1 MSNSVM
7 PKPICS
13 AENPQFKLLKKI
25 ASAGRERRKL
35 GQTLLDGVH
44 LLTALADSGGQ
55 AKLLVLREDAEAV
68 PEIARCLRRFA
79 QTPRLVLSAALFDK
93 IAPVEHAT
101 GILAVLDIPQA
112 VPHASVCGV
121 LLENIQDPG
130 NLGSILRSAAAA
142 GVDAVYL
149 SQGCAEAW
157 SPKALRAGMGAHFVL
172 TIHEQQALAAV
183 AAAYDS
189 VFATTLNASQ
199 SLYAC
204 DLTGKIAFMFGNEGA
219 GLSPALL
226 AQSTQPVTIPMPGQ
240 VESLNVAA
248 AVAICLFERVR
259 QLQIKVIPAH
269 L

>member
-1 MSNSVM
+1 MPLGSV
-7 PKPICS
+7 KQIS
-13 AENPQFKLLKKI
+13 STDNPQYKLLKKI
-25 ASAGRERRKL
+25 AGSSRERRKQ

-55 AKLLVLREDAEAV
+55 LRLLVLRADAEAL
-68 PEIARCLRRFA
+68 PEIAQCVARFED
-79 QTPRLVLSAALFDK
+79 TPRMVLSAALFDQLS
-93 IAPVEHAT
+93 PVEHPT
-101 GILAVLDIPQA
+101 GILGLLDIPQPLA
-112 VPHASVCGV
+112 QASVCGV

-172 TIHEQQALAAV
+172 AIHEQQALPEV
-183 AAAYDS
+183 AATCAT
-189 VFATTLNASQ
+189 VIATTLSATQ
-199 SLYAC
+199 SLYDI
-204 DLTGKIAFMFGNEGA
+204 DLTGPVAFLFGNEGA

-226 AQSTQPVTIPMPGQ
+226 EKANCQITIPMPGKI
-240 VESLNVAA
+240 ESLNVAA

-259 QLQIKVIPAH
+259 QNKR
-269 L
+269 

>member
-1 MSNSVM
+1 MTSSVT
-7 PKPICS
+7 PKQISS
-13 AENPQFKLLKKI
+13 AENPQYKLLKKI
-25 ASAGRERRKL
+25 ATAGRERRKL

-44 LLTALADSGGQ
+44 LLTALAESGAQ
-55 AKLLVLREDAEAV
+55 PSLLVLRVDAEAV
-68 PEIARCLRRFA
+68 PEIAHCLRRFA
-79 QTPRLVLSAALFDK
+79 QTPRIVLSAVLFDK

-101 GILAVLDIPQA
+101 GILAVLDIPQTI
-112 VPHASVCGV
+112 PQASVYGV

-172 TIHEQQALAAV
+172 AIHEQQALATITAQ
-183 AAAYDS
+183 YDA
-189 VFATTLNASQ
+189 VFATSLSASQ

-204 DLTGKIAFMFGNEGA
+204 DLTGKIAFAFGNEGA

-226 AQSTQPVTIPMPGQ
+226 AETTQQVTIPMPGK

-248 AVAICLFERVR
+248 AAAICLFERVR
-259 QLQIKVIPAH
+259 QLQALSISGNP
-269 L
+269 